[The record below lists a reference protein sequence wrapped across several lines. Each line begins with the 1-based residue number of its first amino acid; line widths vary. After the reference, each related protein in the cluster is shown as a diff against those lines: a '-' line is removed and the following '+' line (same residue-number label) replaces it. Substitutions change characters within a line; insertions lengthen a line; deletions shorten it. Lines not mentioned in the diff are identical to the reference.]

1 MSTEVSIAK
10 QIAGNECLDS
20 CMFELRK
27 ALASD
32 DRFSQHMSYPGFK
45 AVIDFKFYPHQSY
58 IPDVERTVEV
68 ENNFTGFDGVDY
80 VDSPE
85 VSKKI
90 EIPLRAPNT
99 VREAAGLDQ
108 PVLVTDAKGHTHE
121 EWKKIGKRPAAM
133 KIPHNRVT
141 GSV

>member
-1 MSTEVSIAK
+1 MEVSIAK
-10 QIAGNECLDS
+10 QLAGNECLDS

-27 ALASD
+27 ALAAD

-68 ENNFTGFDGVDY
+68 EHEFTGFDGVEF
-80 VDSPE
+80 VDSPD
-85 VSKKI
+85 VSKRI

-99 VREAAGLDQ
+99 VREETGLSQ
-108 PVLVTDAKGHTHE
+108 PVLVTDNKGGTSEKWIPPAKN
-121 EWKKIGKRPAAM
+121 RPPAV
-133 KIPHNRVT
+133 KVPHNKVV
-141 GSV
+141 GG